1 VDPELKNE
9 MEEECSNYGKVEQ
22 CIIFEDTNYETPRDE
37 AVRIFV
43 KFASDEHTQKGRCLQ

>member
-1 VDPELKNE
+1 MDPELKNE